1 MYKFNVRVY
10 GLLIN
15 DNNQLLLSD
24 EEEYGFRFSKFPG
37 GGLEYGEG
45 LIDALKREFIEE
57 CNTEIEVLEHFYTTD
72 FFIKSAFNDS
82 QIISVYYIVKPM
94 AELPLNFKE
103 KIFDFDTE
111 GDLLQAFRWKD
122 VTALTIE
129 DVTFPTDQKV
139 IELLKEKWQ
148 KDL

>member
-1 MYKFNVRVY
+1 MYNFNVRVY

-15 DNNQLLLSD
+15 EKGQILLSD

-57 CNTEIEVLEHFYTTD
+57 CNTEVEVLEHFYTTD
-72 FFIKSAFNDS
+72 FFIKSVFNES
-82 QIISVYYIVKPM
+82 QVISVYYIVKPM
-94 AELPLNFKE
+94 SELSLSFKE
-103 KIFDFDTE
+103 KIFDFDEE

-122 VTALTIE
+122 VTALE
-129 DVTFPTDQKV
+129 LGDVTFPTDQKV

-148 KDL
+148 RDR